1 MLYADKSD
9 LDRKVDLNWMKPGD
23 VLLMHVK
30 EIGIEILVGFSFN
43 ENRLDWAKDHTL
55 LTFLKKSINF

>member
-1 MLYADKSD
+1 
-9 LDRKVDLNWMKPGD
+9 MKPGD
-23 VLLMHVK
+23 VLFMHVK

-55 LTFLKKSINF
+55 SHPINNFFNINF

>member
-9 LDRKVDLNWMKPGD
+9 LDRKVDLIWMKPGD

-43 ENRLDWAKDHTL
+43 EKSSRLGQGSL
-55 LTFLKKSINF
+55 LTIF